1 MQTVGEETSDK
12 IRTRIKSKISQVSQQ
27 KINKNKIKSRSKNKV
42 ETDEDSN
49 VTCVRGFNSVMS
61 VFPNIRAS

>member
-12 IRTRIKSKISQVSQQ
+12 IRTKIKSKISQVSPL
-27 KINKNKIKSRSKNKV
+27 NKKIKLKLKKVKV

-49 VTCVRGFNSVMS
+49 ETYVRGFNSVMS

>member
-12 IRTRIKSKISQVSQQ
+12 IRTKIKSKISQVSPL
-27 KINKNKIKSRSKNKV
+27 NKKIKLKLKKVKV
-42 ETDEDSN
+42 ETDEDAN
-49 VTCVRGFNSVMS
+49 ETYVRGFNSVMS

>member
-12 IRTRIKSKISQVSQQ
+12 IRTKIKSKISQVSPL
-27 KINKNKIKSRSKNKV
+27 NKKIKLKLKKVKV

-49 VTCVRGFNSVMS
+49 ETYV
-61 VFPNIRAS
+61 

>member
-12 IRTRIKSKISQVSQQ
+12 IRTKIKSKISQVSPL
-27 KINKNKIKSRSKNKV
+27 NKKIKLKKVKV

-49 VTCVRGFNSVMS
+49 ETYVRGFNSVMS